1 MIVLDLKKQKNQK
14 ELHLFFN
21 QKKSMRFIHDF
32 AIFCYLEVCFNLECN
47 LMKKYLFLAVI
58 FSLFTSSIYAQNSDV
73 KVGDVFTVGEAHNNS
88 YKHINFPTANFI
100 LKKGGIA
107 SCKKIK
113 GAKVM
118 VTSVDTKKDGSVV
131 ATIKL
136 TSNKS
141 FFNSHKYVTVDIDE
155 AIREKELL

>member
-58 FSLFTSSIYAQNSDV
+58 FDKYKSEKTYQQSAQTS
-73 KVGDVFTVGEAHNNS
+73 
-88 YKHINFPTANFI
+88 I
-100 LKKGGIA
+100 LLGG
-107 SCKKIK
+107 
-113 GAKVM
+113 
-118 VTSVDTKKDGSVV
+118 
-131 ATIKL
+131 
-136 TSNKS
+136 
-141 FFNSHKYVTVDIDE
+141 
-155 AIREKELL
+155 R